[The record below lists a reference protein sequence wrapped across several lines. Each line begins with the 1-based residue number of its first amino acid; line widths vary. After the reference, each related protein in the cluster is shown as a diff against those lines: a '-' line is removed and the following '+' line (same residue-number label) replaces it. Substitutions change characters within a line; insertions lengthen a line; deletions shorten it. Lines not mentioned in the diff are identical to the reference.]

1 MAKKFYA
8 QKDKLG
14 YPIPGTM
21 MSTTGQIPK
30 NCIEIPATAAPTEP
44 HPGNLRYFVRRDAKG
59 NIIPNS
65 LIVSIK
71 KPAGNVFEFTEG
83 AVTTADFLLT
93 ETGDSLVAENND
105 LIIL

>member
-8 QKDKLG
+8 QKDALG

-21 MSTTGQIPK
+21 MSTTGEVPADTLP
-30 NCIEIPATAAPTEP
+30 IPAEAPAEP
-44 HPGNLRYFVRRDAKG
+44 HPGGLRYFVRRDRKG

-65 LIVSIK
+65 LIASIK
-71 KPAGNVFEFTEG
+71 TPAGNVVEFTEG
-83 AVTTADFLLT
+83 AAATLLT
-93 ETGDSLVAENND
+93 ELGDALTAENND